1 LDRLVTFFAGL
12 LGNTSNS
19 CKLDC
24 NIVIMLWGS
33 SPCLDLAAYDEVGEG
48 HLNIL
53 IVSAGD
59 TRHLLQTLAKRYKH
73 SYTKIS
79 IYVYEPVVDMYAR
92 QIQQIA
98 LALEPID
105 RVSLSYKVF
114 NYFFVRDFIKIK
126 RKNKI
131 TINTINTL

>member
-1 LDRLVTFFAGL
+1 
-12 LGNTSNS
+12 
-19 CKLDC
+19 
-24 NIVIMLWGS
+24 MLWGS
-33 SPCLDLAAYDEVGEG
+33 SPCLDLAAYNDVGDG

-59 TRHLLQTLAKRYKH
+59 TRHLLQTLAKRYRH
-73 SYTKIS
+73 SYKKIS

-105 RVSLSYKVF
+105 RISLSYKVF
-114 NYFFVRDFIKIK
+114 NFSQFPQILGILLRL
-126 RKNKI
+126 RKNK
-131 TINTINTL
+131 L

>member
-1 LDRLVTFFAGL
+1 
-12 LGNTSNS
+12 
-19 CKLDC
+19 
-24 NIVIMLWGS
+24 MLWGS
-33 SPCLDLAAYDEVGEG
+33 SPCLDLAAYGEVGDG

-73 SYTKIS
+73 SYKKIS

-92 QIQQIA
+92 HIQQIA

-105 RVSLSYKVF
+105 RISLSYKVF
-114 NYFFVRDFIKIK
+114 NYLHFPQILGVLLRL
-126 RKNKI
+126 RKN
-131 TINTINTL
+131 